1 MKNNFKIVASSLL
14 VLSLFTGCSTWS
26 SSQVQM
32 TPNSKVETKTQKEE
46 VILSEGD
53 ITDKKYSVL
62 AELSVDVN
70 KTTLFHPDPTKEAV
84 NEKLKEEASKIGAD
98 AVVFVRYGTV
108 GISMVSWGSLNGKG
122 RAIKFVK

>member
-1 MKNNFKIVASSLL
+1 MSSD
-14 VLSLFTGCSTWS
+14 
-26 SSQVQM
+26 
-32 TPNSKVETKTQKEE
+32 SKVQTKTQKEE

-108 GISMVSWGSLNGKG
+108 GVSMMSWGSLNGKG
-122 RAIKFVK
+122 RAVKFVK